1 MRHPPFDALLAH
13 LRWADRAVL
22 EALRAAPAHA
32 SALELFSHVI
42 GAEETWLAR
51 LEQRDPRAAV
61 WPDITLDEAAELARS
76 VHDSLDRWIAS
87 ADDERL
93 AAHVTYRNSAGR
105 QFTTRV
111 SDILTHVMMHGSYHR
126 GQIALLL
133 RQSGATPAPTDYVAF
148 IRGAPAATRMV
159 PE

>member
-1 MRHPPFDALLAH
+1 MSHPPFEMLLSH

-22 EALRAAPAHA
+22 ESLRAAAPHA
-32 SALELFSHVI
+32 SALELFSHIV

-51 LEQRDPRAAV
+51 LESREPRAAV
-61 WPDITLDEAAELARS
+61 WPDITLEEAAELGES
-76 VHDSLDRWIAS
+76 VHASLGRWIDT

-93 AAHVTYRNSAGR
+93 AAEITYRNSAGQ
-105 QFTTRV
+105 QFTTRA

-148 IRGAPAATRMV
+148 IRGVPAASRTV